1 MGGQAIFI
9 WWRHKAND
17 YGRVRH
23 LIIVRAALVSS
34 QPAEDSAI
42 LMRFSPLPT
51 VSASFTTSGS
61 SGTFSAVH
69 SQNEAVSAARS
80 TESLELQQARLD
92 AGNQGCGVSQTVD
105 LRG

>member
-1 MGGQAIFI
+1 MLPGQRAGTHIITQVPTQSVFV
-9 WWRHKAND
+9 
-17 YGRVRH
+17 VRT
-23 LIIVRAALVSS
+23 AQAT
-34 QPAEDSAI
+34 ADSAI
-42 LMRFSPLPT
+42 LMRFSPLHT
-51 VSASFTTSGS
+51 ISASFTTSGS

-92 AGNQGCGVSQTVD
+92 AGNQGCGGSQTVD

>member
-1 MGGQAIFI
+1 VLPGQRAGTHII
-9 WWRHKAND
+9 TQVPTKSVSVAWKAQATADN
-17 YGRVRH
+17 
-23 LIIVRAALVSS
+23 
-34 QPAEDSAI
+34 AI
-42 LMRFSPLPT
+42 LMRFNPLPT

>member
-1 MGGQAIFI
+1 VSVAWKAQAT
-9 WWRHKAND
+9 ADN
-17 YGRVRH
+17 
-23 LIIVRAALVSS
+23 
-34 QPAEDSAI
+34 AI
-42 LMRFSPLPT
+42 LMRFNPLPT

-80 TESLELQQARLD
+80 TESLELQQARLE